1 MAFRLVYVDDVDESG
16 SFGYDRERSD
26 EFSGEQV
33 SERAKSI
40 RGDAFADTVYSSTRK
55 KISRRKE
62 LVMGRKAVMEK
73 EMMTGNGLREID
85 IDDSNDPLLSNL

>member
-55 KISRRKE
+55 KISREEGVSDGKKSGHGER
-62 LVMGRKAVMEK
+62 
-73 EMMTGNGLREID
+73 
-85 IDDSNDPLLSNL
+85 DDDWEWFERNRY